1 MSTTTR
7 RNESA
12 STRPVSSSDSAMRIK
27 NGQINPSLLAIIA
40 EGFFSRLSFGLIS
53 FALPVYAYRHLGLSL
68 AETGVLFSLNLI
80 AEQLFKPAMGWV
92 ADRFGLKRSFTI
104 SIALRS
110 LVALLFAFAG
120 QAWQVYLIRLLHGVS
135 ESLRD
140 PSVNALIA
148 ENGGR
153 KTLASS
159 FAWYTTAKTTAGSIG
174 KAAGGLLL
182 AFTAYNY
189 AAVFYVAFALSILPL
204 YVVARYVPET
214 RLHLETDEATE
225 EPVEKSVEQTKI
237 LPFVMLGFLISGAAN
252 MMSNLFPILAM
263 EYAHL
268 SAAQTG
274 IIYMVSLVFVLFS
287 GPMFGW
293 LSDNVSHRFVLLVRG
308 VANTLSSVVYFA
320 APTLIGIG
328 AGKVADD
335 MGKAAFRPAWGALM
349 AHVSSFDRKRR
360 ARTLSYLS
368 MGEGMGEIL
377 GPVLAGAIWSV
388 WGIPAVLGA
397 RVGLALISEIYAL
410 ILNEPLQKIMRREA
424 ETERVDGFAQQ
435 PSLAGQASE
444 S

>member
-1 MSTTTR
+1 MGTR
-7 RNESA
+7 RSDSA

-40 EGFFSRLSFGLIS
+40 EGFFSRLSFGIIS

-80 AEQLFKPAMGWV
+80 AEQAFKPAMGWV

-120 QAWQVYLIRLLHGVS
+120 QAWHVYLIRLLHGVS

-182 AFTAYNY
+182 AFTADNY

-225 EPVEKSVEQTKI
+225 PEPVEKSRERTKL
-237 LPFVMLGFLISGAAN
+237 LPFVLLGFLISGAAN

-268 SAAQTG
+268 TAAQTG
-274 IIYMVSLVFVLFS
+274 IIYTVSLVFVLFS

-349 AHVSSFDRKRR
+349 AHASGFNRKRR

-377 GPVLAGAIWSV
+377 GPILAGAIWNI
-388 WGIPAVLGA
+388 WGIPAVLGV
-397 RVGLALISEIYAL
+397 RVGLALVSEIYAL
-410 ILNEPLQKIMRREA
+410 ILNEPLQRIMRREA
-424 ETERVDGFAQQ
+424 EIERIDGFAQQ
-435 PSLAGQASE
+435 PSLASQASE